1 MPNLVTGNVAGLNF
15 LQSLWLPLPGRSRIF
30 LPNFL
35 LEVPPEFLYSDCR
48 KFDMNC
54 VYCKKEI
61 VAERVELGFNYCIT
75 CATKRPIAAYKGIM
89 VFGHKTA
96 GSIQV
101 VSPENFAD
109 YRRNNPYGRYTGRGS
124 GIHRVTKTTSC
135 M

>member
-1 MPNLVTGNVAGLNF
+1 MSF
-15 LQSLWLPLPGRSRIF
+15 LHTRI
-30 LPNFL
+30 
-35 LEVPPEFLYSDCR
+35 C

-54 VYCKKEI
+54 IFCKNPFHE
-61 VAERVELGFNYCIT
+61 ERAALGFNYCVT
-75 CATKRPIAAYKGIM
+75 CAGKRPVAAYKGIM

-96 GSIQV
+96 GTMQV

-109 YRRNNPYGRYTGRGS
+109 YRKYNPYGRHTGRGS